1 MGLTSVQK
9 NDAGFNT
16 SSDNSIWNF
25 YLTPGNFWDPPPGGD
40 EPGSVDMQISS
51 GYFPLEA
58 GQTERIAMA
67 IMMGNDQ
74 QDAIRNKNVAQ
85 LTYESDYQFAKAPN
99 PPKVT
104 AVAGDGKVTL
114 YWDRSAEYS
123 KDKYM
128 GNITNNVDLY
138 DFEGY

>member
-1 MGLTSVQK
+1 
-9 NDAGFNT
+9 
-16 SSDNSIWNF
+16 
-25 YLTPGNFWDPPPGGD
+25 
-40 EPGSVDMQISS
+40 MQISS

-85 LTYESDYQFAKAPN
+85 LTYENDYQFAKAPS

-104 AVAGDGKVTL
+104 AVPGDGKVTL
-114 YWDRSAEYS
+114 YWDRSAES
-123 KDKYM
+123 TQDKYM
-128 GNITNNVDLY
+128 GNITDGADLY
-138 DFEGY
+138 DFEG

>member
-1 MGLTSVQK
+1 M
-9 NDAGFNT
+9 
-16 SSDNSIWNF
+16 
-25 YLTPGNFWDPPPGGD
+25 
-40 EPGSVDMQISS
+40 
-51 GYFPLEA
+51 EA

-85 LTYESDYQFAKAPN
+85 LTYESDYQIAKAPN

-114 YWDRSAEYS
+114 YWD
-123 KDKYM
+123 
-128 GNITNNVDLY
+128 
-138 DFEGY
+138 